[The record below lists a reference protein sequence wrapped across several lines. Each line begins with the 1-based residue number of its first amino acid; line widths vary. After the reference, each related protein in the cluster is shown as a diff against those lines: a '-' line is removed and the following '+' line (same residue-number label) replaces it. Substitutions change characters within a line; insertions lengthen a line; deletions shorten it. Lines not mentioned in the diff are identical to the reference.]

1 MKNLAIAFIMAMLS
15 THSFANDIYIEQVG
29 DSSTI
34 SITQDGTGNKV
45 GDSITPMFIG
55 GGSNLVTINQVGGGN
70 ELAMVVNGAAAAVT
84 LNTTGSNNTQ
94 DVQCGTTSSSTCSG
108 SIITQTINGDDN
120 TVTQAL
126 GDGANHESKIEV
138 NGGSNIIAHTSTN
151 SGTAFS
157 DITVAGDT
165 NNINVTQS
173 GMTAKSVTVNSTG
186 SLNNITI
193 TQSD

>member
-1 MKNLAIAFIMAMLS
+1 MKKLAIAFIMAMLS

-45 GDSITPMFIG
+45 GDSITPIFIG
-55 GGSNLVTINQVGGGN
+55 GGSNLVTINQVGSGN
-70 ELAMVVNGAAAAVT
+70 ELSMVVNGAAAAVT

-120 TVTQAL
+120 TVTQNL
-126 GDGANHESKIEV
+126 GSGANHESKIEV
-138 NGGSNIIAHTSTN
+138 TGGSNIIAHTSTN
-151 SGTAFS
+151 SGTSFA
-157 DITVAGDT
+157 DIAVAGDT